1 MPDKAT
7 YDEPATVRPRPDVSF
22 AETSYGIVK
31 RLRTVE
37 AWTEAVA
44 QRLGLPS
51 LSILDYGCGT
61 GDHLTYPLACRGHRV
76 LGVDFH
82 AASIEEASRRYRL
95 PNLSF
100 RMSEIG
106 ELAKEPRQF
115 DLVVCS
121 EVLEHLHDPPKF
133 LHTICG
139 MLRPGG
145 GLIITTPNGY
155 GSFEWLTSLQQAL
168 DRSGVHGWC
177 RRLVHRCLKP
187 KAGQGPAHTPAGGD
201 PAVPY
206 AGFLN
211 MDSTH
216 VQFFRV
222 ARLEAIF
229 ADSGFRIRERRA
241 RTLFCGP
248 YADVF
253 FRLGPCEQWLCRA
266 NNRLA
271 DALPFAWAADWMF
284 LLERREASAM

>member
-1 MPDKAT
+1 MTFP
-7 YDEPATVRPRPDVSF
+7 
-22 AETSYGIVK
+22 ETSYGIVK
-31 RLRTVE
+31 RLETIESWTTAFAKRTGK
-37 AWTEAVA
+37 
-44 QRLGLPS
+44 RS

-61 GDHLTYPLACRGHRV
+61 GDHVTYPLACRGHRL

-82 AASIEEASRRYRL
+82 AASIDEASRRYRL

-100 RMSEIG
+100 QVAEIDALVTAG
-106 ELAKEPRQF
+106 QQF

-121 EVLEHLHDPPKF
+121 EVLEHLHEPLQF
-133 LHTICG
+133 LQTVQR
-139 MLRPGG
+139 LLPAGG

-155 GSFEWLTSLQQAL
+155 GSFEWLSSLQKVLERTGLHGFLRRVIHAGL
-168 DRSGVHGWC
+168 RKPRS
-177 RRLVHRCLKP
+177 LP
-187 KAGQGPAHTPAGGD
+187 PAAGLPGAAE
-201 PAVPY
+201 AVPS

-222 ARLEAIF
+222 GRLERIF
-229 ADSGFRIRERRA
+229 SQSGFRIVERRA

-248 YADVF
+248 YVDLL
-253 FRLGPCEQWLCRA
+253 FRWAPFEPALCRA

-284 LLERREASAM
+284 LLERRGTGGT

>member
-1 MPDKAT
+1 MVDSRAG
-7 YDEPATVRPRPDVSF
+7 SF
-22 AETSYGIVK
+22 SETSYGIVK
-31 RLRTVE
+31 RLQTIE
-37 AWTEAVA
+37 SWMAAVA
-44 QRLGLPS
+44 ERMEKTS

-61 GDHLTYPLACRGHRV
+61 GDHVTYPLACRGHRV

-82 AASIEEASRRYRL
+82 EASIEEASRRYRL

-100 RMSEIG
+100 QTSEMD
-106 ELAKEPRQF
+106 ELVEQKRHF

-121 EVLEHLHDPPKF
+121 EVLEHVHEPLQF
-133 LHTICG
+133 LNTIG
-139 MLRPGG
+139 LVLRPGG
-145 GLIITTPNGY
+145 SLIITTPNGY

-168 DRSGVHGWC
+168 DRAGVHGLV
-177 RRLVHRCLKP
+177 RRVAHLCLGKNAAEGTMP
-187 KAGQGPAHTPAGGD
+187 GVARGEPV
-201 PAVPY
+201 VPS

-222 ARLEAIF
+222 SQLETMF
-229 ADSGFRIRERRA
+229 AQSGFMILERRA

-248 YADVF
+248 YADLL
-253 FRLGPCEQWLCRA
+253 FRLAPCEHLLCRA

-271 DALPFAWAADWMF
+271 DVLPFAWAADWMF